1 VEAGWDMNNRF
12 IRFLRRVRIRSGATL
27 FEYAIILF
35 LVSIVA
41 VLILQGIGGKT
52 NNMLAPVNNGFEQQ

>member
-1 VEAGWDMNNRF
+1 MNNRLMK
-12 IRFLRRVRIRSGATL
+12 FLRRVRTWSGSTL

-52 NNMLAPVNNGFEQQ
+52 NNMLAPVNTGFEQK

>member
-1 VEAGWDMNNRF
+1 MNNRLMK
-12 IRFLRRVRIRSGATL
+12 FLRRVRTWSGATL

-41 VLILQGIGGKT
+41 VLILGAIGGKT
-52 NNMLAPVNNGFEQQ
+52 NNMLVPVNDGFSQQ